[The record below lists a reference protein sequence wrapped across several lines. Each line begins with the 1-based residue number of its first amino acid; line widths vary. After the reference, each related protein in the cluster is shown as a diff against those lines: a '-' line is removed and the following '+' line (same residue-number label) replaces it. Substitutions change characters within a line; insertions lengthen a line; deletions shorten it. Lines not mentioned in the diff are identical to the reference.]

1 MSDNYVF
8 SSRIVNQLRMQYS
21 RLVPSFKTD
30 AAGKPVVLIA
40 LNDPEISGTLV
51 AGSSTSGGS
60 DRREDRFQLQNV
72 LSLVSGDHSLKFGAD
87 VHHVRSFIDLSDV
100 TGTYNFASAG
110 DFLAGHPSRFGNFQS
125 KSTQTNRYVSFF
137 VQDEWQALQLLVSYG
152 LRYERET
159 ILRDRNNF
167 GPRFSV
173 AFSPLDSGKLVLRF
187 GSGSFSI
194 VLC

>member
-1 MSDNYVF
+1 M
-8 SSRIVNQLRMQYS
+8 
-21 RLVPSFKTD
+21 
-30 AAGKPVVLIA
+30 VLIA

-87 VHHVRSFIDLSDV
+87 VHHVRSTFIDLSDV

-110 DFLAGHPSRFGNFQS
+110 DFLAGHPSRFR
-125 KSTQTNRYVSFF
+125 QTFRASRRRRIVTSASSFRMNGRRC
-137 VQDEWQALQLLVSYG
+137 ELLVSYG

-187 GSGSFSI
+187 GSGIFFNRALLRTIDDFTLGQQHSSLTRMCFRI
-194 VLC
+194 R